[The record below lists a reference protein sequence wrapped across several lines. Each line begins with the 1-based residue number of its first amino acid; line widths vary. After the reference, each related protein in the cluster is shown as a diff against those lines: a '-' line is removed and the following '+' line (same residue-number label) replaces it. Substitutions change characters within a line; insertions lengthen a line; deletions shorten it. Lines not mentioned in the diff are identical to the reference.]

1 MHAAELPPPPPALQA
16 VSEALRERIAARIRT
31 AGGWLDFA
39 DYMQA
44 ALYEPGLGYY
54 SGGARKFGEA
64 GDFVTAPEISPLF
77 ARCLAEAVGPVLAA
91 LGGGSLLEIGPGSGA
106 LAAELLPALAARDR
120 LPDRYLLLEVSAE
133 LRERQQQRLAQL
145 PAGLAGRCQWLDAL
159 PAAPFRGVILG
170 NEVLDALPVSRFCW
184 RDGRCQA
191 LGVTLA
197 GDGFAW
203 AEAPASET
211 LSAAVAARLGPLR
224 QALPDGYRSE
234 ICLQLEPWLAS
245 IAARLSAGMLLFA
258 DYGLVRREYYHPQR
272 RDGSLICHY
281 RHRAH
286 ADPFW
291 LPGGQDISAWVD
303 FTAVAEAGIA
313 AGLALAGF
321 SNQAG
326 FLLAHGLEAEAA
338 RLEAGAPTPGGVSGA
353 AALRRLLLPG
363 EMGEYFKF
371 IALGRGLPPGLVD
384 WPQDQSARL

>member
-1 MHAAELPPPPPALQA
+1 MYAAELPPPPPELQA
-16 VSEALRERIAARIRT
+16 ASEALRERIAARIRA

-77 ARCLAEAVGPVLAA
+77 ARCVARAVAPVLAA
-91 LGGGSLLEIGPGSGA
+91 LDGGCVLEIGAGSGA
-106 LAAELLPALAARDR
+106 LAAALLPALAERGQ
-120 LPDRYLLLEVSAE
+120 LPDRYLLLEVSAD
-133 LRERQQQRLAQL
+133 LRERQQQRLAEL
-145 PAGLAGRCQWLDAL
+145 PDGLAGRCAWLDAL
-159 PAAPFRGVILG
+159 PAKPLRAVILA
-170 NEVLDALPVSRFCW
+170 NEVLDALPVSRFTW
-184 RDGRCQA
+184 RDGGCRA
-191 LGVTLA
+191 LGVGLA
-197 GDGFAW
+197 GDAFVW
-203 AEAPASET
+203 AEAPASPALAT
-211 LSAAVAARLGPLR
+211 AVAARLGPLAG
-224 QALPDGYRSE
+224 ALPPGYRTE
-234 ICLQLEPWLAS
+234 ICLRLDPWLAAL
-245 IAARLSAGMLLFA
+245 AASLSAGLLLFA
-258 DYGLVRREYYHPQR
+258 DYGLVRRDYYHPQR
-272 RDGSLICHY
+272 HDGSLVCHY

-303 FTAVAEAGIA
+303 FTAVAEAGVA
-313 AGLALAGF
+313 AGLELAGF
-321 SNQAG
+321 SSQAA

-338 RLEAGAPTPGGVSGA
+338 RLEAGAPTAGGVSGA

-371 IALGRGLPPGLVD
+371 MALARGLPADLLC